1 MNAGAD
7 AIRSLAALLKAVGT
21 NAQYT
26 RAKSPLASFPIR
38 LLLSHVSPRDEALVN
53 AYGIDA
59 VTLTLPDAD
68 VFKSTAPEK
77 FDAVKFADGTVYVFN
92 AVHPIQLDDTR
103 VGWTCYS
110 KGKGA

>member
-1 MNAGAD
+1 MRAGTD
-7 AIRSLAALLKAVGT
+7 AISSLAAMLKAVGT
-21 NAQYT
+21 NATYT
-26 RAKSPLASFPIR
+26 RAKGGGGFPIR
-38 LLLSHVSPRDEALVN
+38 LLLTHASPRDEALVN

-59 VTLTLPDAD
+59 VTITLPDAD
-68 VFKSTAPEK
+68 IFKSIHPEK

-92 AVHPIQLDDTR
+92 AVHPVQLDDTR

>member
-1 MNAGAD
+1 MGAGRD
-7 AIRSLAALLKAVGT
+7 AIRSLEATLRAVGT

-26 RAKSPLASFPIR
+26 RAKGGGGFPVR
-38 LLLSHVSPRDEALVN
+38 LLLSHVTPRDEALVN

-59 VTLTLPDAD
+59 VTLTLPDMSA
-68 VFKSTAPEK
+68 FKSHPPEK

-92 AVHPIQLDDTR
+92 AVHPVQLDDTR